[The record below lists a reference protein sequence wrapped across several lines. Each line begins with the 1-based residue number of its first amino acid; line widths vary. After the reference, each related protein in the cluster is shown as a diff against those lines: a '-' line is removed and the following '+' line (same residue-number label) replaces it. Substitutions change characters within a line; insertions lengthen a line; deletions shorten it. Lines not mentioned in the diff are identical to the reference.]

1 MNSHDH
7 PVDCMIMQSPVQMP
21 VQMPMQMPMQMKE
34 HR

>member
-7 PVDCMIMQSPVQMP
+7 PVDYMIMQSP